1 MQAGLERFTNT
12 YRCVGKAGSL
22 GCKVGVT
29 EYCQTGPLLLLL
41 LHCCTKTS
49 RPMRRST
56 QWGPLGSRPPS
67 GKQEVKTESSES
79 LAFWIFT
86 NGVTKK
92 SINIQERQKDRF
104 PHGKSLSFFK
114 NICDENVKI
123 LFIWCQL
130 RAEKKRW
137 CWLLLSQKLRNF
149 CWERLHGKWIGQ
161 GHLFYNEGK
170 TRKMEH

>member
-79 LAFWIFT
+79 LAFWTFT
-86 NGVTKK
+86 NDAAKKALISKRDRRIGFPTEKASVFLKISATKMSKYCSYDVSSELKRKGGVDCC
-92 SINIQERQKDRF
+92 S
-104 PHGKSLSFFK
+104 
-114 NICDENVKI
+114 V
-123 LFIWCQL
+123 
-130 RAEKKRW
+130 
-137 CWLLLSQKLRNF
+137 RN
-149 CWERLHGKWIGQ
+149 
-161 GHLFYNEGK
+161 
-170 TRKMEH
+170 